1 MATWKLRAAGVCPEA
16 ALAHCIV
23 VINVQALPL
32 GSQIPRAG
40 LSSLVGESSSSTFK
54 TTIYICWATL
64 NNRRKVKWLW
74 YCHMTEHETALK
86 KLVSKKRWR
95 EALTGVARVVAVVLQ
110 SEGSPVWLLLR
121 THAWAV
127 GSIRDGVHA
136 RGNPS
141 MFVSSFPLPSLSL
154 INQSINKI

>member
-95 EALTGVARVVAVVLQ
+95 EALTGVARVVGRCPAKRRVTGLTPAQDTCLGCGFHPGWGACKGQPIDVCILF
-110 SEGSPVWLLLR
+110 P
-121 THAWAV
+121 
-127 GSIRDGVHA
+127 
-136 RGNPS
+136 PP
-141 MFVSSFPLPSLSL
+141 FPLS
-154 INQSINKI
+154 NQSINQ